1 MLTDLSPYRRAATIS
16 TGLAV
21 LWVVVAL
28 LRDGT
33 TFHLAP
39 MLVAAVL
46 PIVVAY
52 DNEEGVETSRLALA
66 TLAGLAIALLGT
78 LVLAI
83 AGELTGPSLLP
94 FGGALTESVIFA
106 AVGAVAGFV
115 IGLLRR
121 STTAAEPLS

>member
-1 MLTDLSPYRRAATIS
+1 VLTESQYRRAVAIS
-16 TGLAV
+16 IGLAV

-46 PIVVAY
+46 PIVVAS

-66 TLAGLAIALLGT
+66 ALAGLAIALLGT
-78 LVLAI
+78 LFLAV
-83 AGELTGPSLLP
+83 AGEMTGPSLLP
-94 FGGALTESVIFA
+94 SGGAVAESVIFA
-106 AVGAVAGFV
+106 IVGAIGGFA
-115 IGLLRR
+115 IGRLRR
-121 STTAAEPLS
+121 RTSATEPLS